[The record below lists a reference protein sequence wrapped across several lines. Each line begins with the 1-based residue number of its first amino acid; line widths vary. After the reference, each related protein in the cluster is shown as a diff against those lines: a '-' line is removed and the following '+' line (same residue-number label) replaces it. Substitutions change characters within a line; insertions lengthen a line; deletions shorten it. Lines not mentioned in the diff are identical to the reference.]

1 MKYCSHC
8 GATVSLKI
16 PEGDNLPRYV
26 CGACETIH
34 YQNPNIVAGCIPEW
48 GDKILLCRRAI
59 KPRHGYWTLPAGFME
74 NSETSIEAA
83 ARETLEE
90 AGARVEVTNLFAIYS
105 LPHISQ
111 VYMMFRSR
119 LPAPDFYPGAESLE
133 VELFSESEIPW
144 NDLAFPVIEETLRR
158 YYEDVA
164 KGKFELHVG
173 DLIVIDREKR
183 QFKTQY
189 LQSEDKS

>member
-1 MKYCSHC
+1 MKFCSDC
-8 GATVSLKI
+8 GATVTLLVPK
-16 PEGDNLPRYV
+16 GDNLPRFV
-26 CGACETIH
+26 CSSCQTIH

-59 KPRHGYWTLPAGFME
+59 KPRHGFWTLPAGFME

-90 AGARVEVTNLFAIYS
+90 AGAHVEVTNLFAVYN
-105 LPHISQ
+105 LPHINQ

-119 LPAPDFYPGAESLE
+119 LPEPHFHPGTESIE

-144 NDLAFPVIEETLRR
+144 NELAFPVIEETLRC
-158 YYEDVA
+158 YYEDMSN
-164 KGKFELHVG
+164 GKFELHVG

-189 LQSEDKS
+189 LQPMPKI

>member
-1 MKYCSHC
+1 MKYCSDC
-8 GATVSLKI
+8 GATVTLRV

-26 CGACETIH
+26 CASCDTIH

-48 GDKILLCRRAI
+48 GDSILLCRRAI
-59 KPRHGYWTLPAGFME
+59 EPRHGYWTLPAGFME

-90 AGARVEVTNLFAIYS
+90 AGAHVEVTNLFAIYN

-119 LPAPDFYPGAESLE
+119 LPEPDFQPGSESLE
-133 VELFSESEIPW
+133 VELFRESEIPW

-158 YYEDVA
+158 YYEDMSN
-164 KGKFELHVG
+164 GKFELHIG
-173 DLIVIDREKR
+173 DLIVTDREKR

-189 LQSEDKS
+189 LQPASKS

>member
-1 MKYCSHC
+1 MKYCSDC
-8 GATVSLKI
+8 GAAVTLRV
-16 PEGDNLPRYV
+16 PVGDNLPRYV
-26 CGACETIH
+26 CVSCNTVH

-59 KPRHGYWTLPAGFME
+59 DPRHGYWTLPAGFME

-90 AGARVEVTNLFAIYS
+90 AGAHVEVTDLFAIYS

-119 LPAPDFYPGAESLE
+119 LPEPDFQPGRESLE
-133 VELFSESEIPW
+133 VALFRKGEIPW
-144 NDLAFPVIEETLRR
+144 NELAFPVIEETLRR
-158 YYEDVA
+158 YYEDMA
-164 KGKFELHVG
+164 KGKFDLHIG

-183 QFKTQY
+183 QFKTKY
-189 LQSEDKS
+189 LKNGT